1 MKQVSNNFKDF
12 IRTYGRQFDHKL
24 KINDID
30 ISSDDIYYLK
40 PKFNI
45 SLFKTVM
52 KSLEIDYKYNIASN
66 SKVNLKAG
74 AKLNDNPYE
83 YIEYGN
89 YYSIKDS
96 TLNEDT
102 NSYTNILYDKMV
114 ESMIDYD
121 LQINE
126 LITVREY
133 LLKICNRLSWNT
145 DNIPAQFINSTKI
158 VNPMLH
164 QGIGYTFR
172 DVLDEIATITF
183 SFFLFKNDSFY
194 MIYPSLSN
202 EIIDESYLDEDNILI
217 NEKVF
222 FNSLVFSRA
231 EDSDSIYRK
240 NFESIEING
249 LHEYKISDNQL
260 LSTNDRDNFIDE
272 MFNYLKTFEFYSFD
286 IQSKGI
292 FFLDPCDMFNFKLSG
307 KLYKVLLLNDEISFE
322 DGAEEYLYTDAPE
335 ETVTDYKSADLTDK
349 KINQAYILVDK
360 QNQKITQLTNNVSEY
375 GEKLAQVEQTV
386 DEISQKVENI
396 EEFSRE
402 TTGIDEILLE
412 NTAKGKNLI
421 LNLKIYGNTDIWKYL
436 VPSEDLVPSETLVPS
451 GDGIVIVCDDRSRS
465 NKSDNAKEFE
475 IPVSEPLRNIGDIYD
490 ELNIINNKVT
500 IIRRIGINESGELY
514 VLNVEQKEELNDVFL
529 ETFDENTYVYVKEYG
544 NLKYYSKYII
554 DSDYVELFATQD
566 NLQSAVVDLNSSI
579 TQTAEEINLEV
590 SKKVGNNE
598 IISKINQSAEKVS
611 IQANKINLEGYT
623 TINGRFKVNEN
634 GELECSGGLIEL
646 YDDTSETNAKLKITG
661 SKNVSMLFGNG
672 LIVGEPTDQ
681 ETYLGRA
688 VMHME
693 KDGTYTFLLH
703 DGVTSDGVVN
713 ITPGQASFS
722 NWSRFYVSCDITQG
736 SKEELKKN
744 FEMMQNNAINILKEI
759 DIYRYNLK
767 NEKDTDKKH
776 IGFIIGENYKYSKE
790 VTSKDNDGVNIY
802 SFVSLCCKA
811 IQEQQVLIENLQK
824 EVEELKNGEN

>member
-30 ISSDDIYYLK
+30 ISPDDIYYLK

-66 SKVNLKAG
+66 SKINLKSG

-145 DNIPAQFINSTKI
+145 DNIPAQFINSTKL

-164 QGIGYTFR
+164 QDIGYTFR

-202 EIIDESYLDEDNILI
+202 EIIDESYLDEDKISI

-240 NFESIEING
+240 DFESIEING

-436 VPSEDLVPSETLVPS
+436 VPSEDLVPSETLAPS

-465 NKSDNAKEFE
+465 NKSDNAKEYE
-475 IPVSEPLRNIGDIYD
+475 IQISEPLRNIGDICD
-490 ELNIINNKVT
+490 ELDITNNKAT
-500 IIRRIGINESGELY
+500 IIRRIGINASGELY
-514 VLNVEQKEELNDVFL
+514 VLNVEQKEELDDVFL

-590 SKKVGNNE
+590 SKKVGNDE
-598 IISKINQSAEKVS
+598 IISKINQSAEEVN

-623 TINGRFKVNEN
+623 TINGSFKVNEN

-681 ETYLGRA
+681 GTYLGRA

-703 DGVTSDGVVN
+703 DGVTSDGVVD
-713 ITPGQASFS
+713 ITPGRASFS
-722 NWSRFYVSCDITQG
+722 NWSRFYVGCDITQG

-776 IGFIIGENYKYSKE
+776 IGFVIGDNYKYSKE